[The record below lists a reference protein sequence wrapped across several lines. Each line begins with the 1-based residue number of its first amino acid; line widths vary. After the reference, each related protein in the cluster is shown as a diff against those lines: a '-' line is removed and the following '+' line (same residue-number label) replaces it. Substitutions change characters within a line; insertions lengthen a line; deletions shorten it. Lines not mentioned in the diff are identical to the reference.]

1 MPNGAYAATRLRRR
15 RSARRDLAAR
25 ARPSTNTKLALLIPL
40 DLDKFQENYT
50 AYPKVHSIKAMYFS
64 IFLLSYL
71 LAEISYLRDSL
82 SSTLSSAKSNFY

>member
-1 MPNGAYAATRLRRR
+1 MQPRDLDADGARAQGLS
-15 RSARRDLAAR
+15 SARATFD
-25 ARPSTNTKLALLIPL
+25 NTKLALLIPL

-71 LAEISYLRDSL
+71 LAENLPEL
-82 SSTLSSAKSNFY
+82 STPIFYSKFC

>member
-1 MPNGAYAATRLRRR
+1 MPNEAYATTRLRRR
-15 RSARRDLAAR
+15 RSARWDLAAR

-64 IFLLSYL
+64 IFLLSY
-71 LAEISYLRDSL
+71 YLPDFL
-82 SSTLSSAKSNFY
+82 STTLSSAKSIFY

>member
-64 IFLLSYL
+64 IFLRSYL
-71 LAEISYLRDSL
+71 LAEIILVPP
-82 SSTLSSAKSNFY
+82 SSTLSSAKSIFY

>member
-1 MPNGAYAATRLRRR
+1 MPNGAYAATRHRRR

-50 AYPKVHSIKAMYFS
+50 AYPKVHSIKVMYFS
-64 IFLLSYL
+64 RFY
-71 LAEISYLRDSL
+71 IS
-82 SSTLSSAKSNFY
+82 F

>member
-1 MPNGAYAATRLRRR
+1 MQPRDLDADGARAQGLS
-15 RSARRDLAAR
+15 SARATFD
-25 ARPSTNTKLALLIPL
+25 NTKLALLIPL

-71 LAEISYLRDSL
+71 LAEYHSSTTI
-82 SSTLSSAKSNFY
+82 STLSSAKSIFY

>member
-1 MPNGAYAATRLRRR
+1 MQPRDLDADG
-15 RSARRDLAAR
+15 ARRDLAAR

-71 LAEISYLRDSL
+71 LAEHQL
-82 SSTLSSAKSNFY
+82 STPIFYSKFC

>member
-15 RSARRDLAAR
+15 RSARWDLAAR

-50 AYPKVHSIKAMYFS
+50 AYPKVHSIKDMYFS
-64 IFLLSYL
+64 RIIEIYL
-71 LAEISYLRDSL
+71 NYYPL
-82 SSTLSSAKSNFY
+82 SSTLSSAKSIFY

>member
-1 MPNGAYAATRLRRR
+1 MQPRDLDADG
-15 RSARRDLAAR
+15 ARRDLAAR

-64 IFLLSYL
+64 IFLLSY
-71 LAEISYLRDSL
+71 YLPEL
-82 SSTLSSAKSNFY
+82 STPIFYSKFC